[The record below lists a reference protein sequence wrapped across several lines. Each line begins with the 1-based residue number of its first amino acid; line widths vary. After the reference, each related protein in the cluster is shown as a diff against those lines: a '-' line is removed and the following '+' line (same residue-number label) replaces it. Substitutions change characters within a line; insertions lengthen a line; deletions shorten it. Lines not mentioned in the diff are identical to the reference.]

1 MGSAIERFR
10 SVQVPAEVLM
20 RRLGDEAVLLHLGT
34 ETYFGLDEV
43 GARFWR
49 TLIEKPSVE
58 AAFEALRDLYDVDA
72 NDLQRD
78 LTAFLDELMDHG
90 LLQPAPR

>member
-1 MGSAIERFR
+1 MSSPIDGFR
-10 SVQVPAEVLM
+10 TVQVPAEVLM

-43 GARFWR
+43 GARFWQA
-49 TLIEKPSVE
+49 LVEKRSAE

-72 NDLQRD
+72 DDLQRD
-78 LTAFLDELMDHG
+78 LTAFLNELVDHG
-90 LLQPAPR
+90 LLRPATR